1 MTANAG
7 VPTSGRVLA
16 GRYRLGSRRGAGLD
30 IAIFEAFDE
39 QLGRQVA
46 VRLVHPDICATSG
59 FADRFRST
67 MQKVA
72 SLTHPNLAT
81 VLDWGPAEWN
91 GQVVQFVVT
100 EDLAGGSLR
109 DLLDRGRLLS
119 PSQALVV
126 GLDVCRALDAA
137 HRHGIVHGDV
147 RPANVLF
154 GEDRRLRL
162 VDLGLADLTGETL
175 WAEPSSVSMERARYA
190 SPERARTMPLEAKSD
205 VYSLALMLIEV
216 VSGQVPFSGD
226 STVATLANRVDRL
239 MPVTADLGPLAAV
252 LERAGRPQPDTRYTA
267 AEFGRAMVLAAE
279 KLPRPAPLPLVSGGL
294 FGDGNRDTTGPLRL
308 GTIPSD
314 ITAPLSPPD
323 LATWVPA
330 PTVPP
335 AGAGMSARTP
345 AAGFS
350 AVSAPDAVTRGAAPP
365 AVAPAP
371 QPTAQMPATPSP
383 TATTTTPVESVRRNA
398 GDATTVMAAVSGP
411 PTQVMPTQAGPGGAV
426 GAASSAGAV
435 AATSSAAGAVPPPP
449 PFDEEL
455 PLLRERRSRR
465 KLLALIMVIV
475 LAAGIGGAVAWYV
488 NRDRSNLVPDLV
500 GLDADAALNEVSSF
514 GWDTTQTQEP
524 SDEVDDGDVIRTEP
538 GVGQRLDR
546 GDDLMLVV
554 SSGPAPRVLPEIAG
568 LTIDEA
574 RAALD
579 ELGLVLQE
587 GERVPD
593 ETVAPGII
601 VSWVVPAQP
610 GLVAGGTALP
620 ETVIVARI
628 SAGPEARE
636 VPDVVGLN
644 VEEAT
649 AQLDALGLVVE
660 QLEDEF
666 SDEVPVGAIAR
677 QNPPGGAGLK
687 VAKGST
693 VQIAVSK
700 GQDLVVVPPLGGL
713 TVAEVTTA
721 LTDAGLTL
729 GEVKGDPAGMA
740 VLAELDGMSL
750 AAGVTLP
757 RGTPVDVTFEVPPPP
772 TTIPPETTVSPT
784 TEAPPA
790 TEAPATTTV

>member
-1 MTANAG
+1 MTANTG

-30 IAIFEAFDE
+30 IAIFEAVDE

-46 VRLVHPDICATSG
+46 VRLVHPDICATTG
-59 FADRFRST
+59 FTERFRDT

-91 GQVVQFVVT
+91 GQAVQFVVT

-137 HRHGIVHGDV
+137 HRHGIIHGDV

-154 GEDRRLRL
+154 GDDRRLRL

-175 WAEPSSVSMERARYA
+175 WAERSSVSMERARYA
-190 SPERARTMPLEAKSD
+190 SPERARGVPLEAKSD

-267 AEFGRAMVLAAE
+267 AEFGRAMVAAAE
-279 KLPRPAPLPLVSGGL
+279 KLPRPAPLPLIAGGL
-294 FGDGNRDTTGPLRL
+294 FADPNRDASGPLRL

-314 ITAPLSPPD
+314 ITAPLAPPD
-323 LATWVPA
+323 LTTWVAAPSAPADGPSDPPATTSPAPAATAFPASAATASLASAATAAPTAPAATAPAAATAVTPA
-330 PTVPP
+330 PT
-335 AGAGMSARTP
+335 
-345 AAGFS
+345 AA
-350 AVSAPDAVTRGAAPP
+350 
-365 AVAPAP
+365 
-371 QPTAQMPATPSP
+371 
-383 TATTTTPVESVRRNA
+383 
-398 GDATTVMAAVSGP
+398 ATTVLPTVSAS
-411 PTQVMPTQAGPGGAV
+411 PTQVMPVQQRGGASGTV
-426 GAASSAGAV
+426 R
-435 AATSSAAGAVPPPP
+435 PP
-449 PFDEEL
+449 PFDDDD
-455 PLLRERRSRR
+455 PLLSEPRSRR
-465 KLLALIMVIV
+465 KLLALVMVIV
-475 LAAGIGGAVAWYV
+475 LAAGIGGAIAWYV

-500 GLDADAALNEVSSF
+500 GLEADAALNEISSF
-514 GWDTTQTQEP
+514 GWDTTQTEEP

-538 GVGQRLDR
+538 PQGQRLDR
-546 GDDLMLVV
+546 GADLALIV

-574 RAALD
+574 RVVLED
-579 ELGLVLQE
+579 LGLVLQE

-593 ETVAPGII
+593 EAVAPGII

-610 GLVAGGTALP
+610 GLAAGGTALP
-620 ETVIVARI
+620 ETVIVAKI

-636 VPDVVGLN
+636 VPNLVGLALAD
-644 VEEAT
+644 AT
-649 AQLDALGLVVE
+649 AQLEALGLVLE
-660 QLEDEF
+660 QLPDEF
-666 SDEVPVGAIAR
+666 SDTVEASLVAR

-687 VAKGST
+687 IGKGST
-693 VQIAVSK
+693 VQVAISK
-700 GQDLVVVPPLGGL
+700 GQDLVAVPPLGGL
-713 TVAEVTTA
+713 TVAEVTA
-721 LTDAGLTL
+721 SLTGAGLTL
-729 GEVKGDPAGMA
+729 GEVNGDSAGIATLAEADGVTLAGGDP
-740 VLAELDGMSL
+740 
-750 AAGVTLP
+750 LP
-757 RGTPVDVTFEVPPPP
+757 RGTPIDLTFEVPPPP
-772 TTIPPETTVSPT
+772 TTTPPETTTTPPETTVAPS
-784 TEAPPA
+784 TEVPQ
-790 TEAPATTTV
+790 TTTG